1 MMHLI
6 LSTGNAGKVRELR
19 DLLGDHYT
27 VLSKKE
33 VGLGDFEVAETG
45 DTLEENAR
53 LKAQALYEKLCEK
66 TGKTSFHVLADDT
79 GLFVD
84 ALAGEPGVYSARYA
98 GAKASDAE
106 NREKLLRA
114 LADVPE
120 ERRSAHFLTVLV
132 LRTEDGFHETKGRL
146 DGRIVRIP
154 RGKNGFGYDSIFEV
168 SGRTLAEHE
177 EAEKNAI
184 SHRGRALRTLA
195 EWLAGRKE
203 GER

>member
-1 MMHLI
+1 MHLI

-19 DLLGDHYT
+19 DLLGKHYT

-45 DTLEENAR
+45 ATLEENAR

-66 TGKTSFHVLADDT
+66 TGKTTFHVLADDT

-98 GAKASDAE
+98 GAKATDAK
-106 NREKLLRA
+106 NREKLLHA

-120 ERRSAHFLTVLV
+120 ERRTAHFLTVLV
-132 LRTEDGFHETKGRL
+132 LRTEDGFYETQGRL
-146 DGRIVRIP
+146 DGRIVRKP
-154 RGKNGFGYDSIFEV
+154 RGKNGFGYDSVFEV
-168 SGRTLAEHE
+168 AGRTLAEYS
-177 EAEKNAI
+177 EAEKNAV
-184 SHRGRALRTLA
+184 SHRGRALRALADWLA
-195 EWLAGRKE
+195 ERE
-203 GER
+203 EREQ